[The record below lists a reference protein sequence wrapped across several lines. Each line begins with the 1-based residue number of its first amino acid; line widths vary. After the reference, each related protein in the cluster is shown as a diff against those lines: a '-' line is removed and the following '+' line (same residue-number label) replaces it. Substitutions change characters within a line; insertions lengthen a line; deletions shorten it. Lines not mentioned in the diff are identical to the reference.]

1 MHCSTGFS
9 FLDVLK
15 KTVSVLCMSF
25 TFVVHEDLE
34 DHVALSPSTFSLAP
48 LFYYQSTFLKL
59 CYSVIDS
66 NLETSYGTVVNEDT
80 AVDVSLK
87 IISGGRIV
95 TVKKE
100 NLMSSGPSPCSL
112 ITPLC
117 KSWPLNP
124 FVDLLSLLLCLWI
137 RLGKSK
143 DSLN

>member
-87 IISGGRIV
+87 IISG
-95 TVKKE
+95 E
-100 NLMSSGPSPCSL
+100 E
-112 ITPLC
+112 
-117 KSWPLNP
+117 
-124 FVDLLSLLLCLWI
+124 LL
-137 RLGKSK
+137 R
-143 DSLN
+143 